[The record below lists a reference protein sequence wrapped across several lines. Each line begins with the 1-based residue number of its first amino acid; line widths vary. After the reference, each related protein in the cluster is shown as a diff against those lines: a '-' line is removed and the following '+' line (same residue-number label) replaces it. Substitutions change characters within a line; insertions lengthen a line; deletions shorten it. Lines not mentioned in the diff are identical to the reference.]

1 MTLLDESALRE
12 ALGGMAG
19 WTVSHGELEKTYSFS
34 SFPAGVAFVGRVA
47 EAAERAG
54 HHPDIDIRYDKVTLR
69 LSTHSEG
76 GITAKDLAVA
86 KEADVLAQV

>member
-1 MTLLDESALRE
+1 MALLEEKALRG
-12 ALGGMAG
+12 ALAGMDG
-19 WTVSHGELEKTYSFS
+19 WAVRDGELEKTYSFP

-54 HHPDIDIRYDKVTLR
+54 HHPDIDIRYNKVTLR

-76 GITAKDLAVA
+76 GITAKDVALAR
-86 KEADVLAQV
+86 EADALARA